1 MVEMIDWA
9 VGDAPLAGAAF
20 SGAGLAAAIGNF
32 DGVHRGHQTVVAA
45 AVAAARRDDLLP
57 SVITFDP
64 HPREF
69 FRQDEAPFY
78 LADRREK
85 DRLLLDLLGQMGPA
99 RVIHIRFD
107 DALRSTGADQF
118 VSEILAGLGVS
129 QLYAGT
135 DFAFG
140 KGRGGDLQTINQV
153 GKPLGI
159 SATAVPLLVDA
170 NTAVISSSRIRA
182 ALQAGVPDAAA
193 AMLGHDWAV
202 TGTVIKGDSRG
213 RTIGFQPLILR
224 LDRCSIP
231 LLGSMRLKLILMM
244 AQILFA
250 RLAMVLPI

>member
-32 DGVHRGHQTVVAA
+32 DGVHRGHQKVVAA
-45 AVAAARRDDLLP
+45 AVAAARRDGLLP

-85 DRLLLDLLGQMGPA
+85 DRLLGGLLGQMGPA
-99 RVIHIRFD
+99 QVIHIRFD
-107 DALRSTGADQF
+107 DALRSSGADQF
-118 VSEILAGLGVS
+118 VSETLAGLGVS

-153 GKPLGI
+153 GKPSGI
-159 SATAVPLLVDA
+159 GATAVPLLVDA

-193 AMLGHDWAV
+193 EMLGHDWAV
-202 TGTVIKGDSRG
+202 TGTVIEGDSRG
-213 RTIGFQPLILR
+213 RTIGFPTRSLCPI
-224 LDRCSIP
+224 
-231 LLGSMRLKLILMM
+231 
-244 AQILFA
+244 A
-250 RLAMVLPI
+250 RGEGVMDA